1 VFRGLCT
8 RGERAGP
15 NVRLVSTDPA
25 HWTADV
31 FGQPIGPVEREIAP
45 RLSGEPIARNFL
57 TPDALSGRFFTLM
70 VFLHIAVPL
79 FLLLA
84 MWIHIQRISRAKVNP
99 TGELG
104 AMVLIGLTV
113 ASLLLPE
120 NLEAAAD
127 LSQVPG
133 EVGIDWFLLPLY
145 PVIDLLP
152 PGMIW
157 AGVAVF
163 TLGLCALP
171 WLPPA
176 QAARAADVFLD
187 HCNGCARC
195 VEDCPYAA
203 IDLVPRTDG
212 APFPQQVAVD
222 PSRCVACGIC
232 MGACPSSTPFRRS
245 EELVTGIDLPDF
257 PLTAL
262 REQVIAAAAGLQG
275 PGRVLTLACAHGA
288 AGAAEGV
295 VRLPCV
301 AMAPPSLIDFILSRG
316 HADGVCIAGCA
327 EARCQH
333 RSGVEWTKQRF
344 AHQRD
349 PYLRDLITLR
359 ISTRDG
365 TLTI

>member
-1 VFRGLCT
+1 V
-8 RGERAGP
+8 
-15 NVRLVSTDPA
+15 
-25 HWTADV
+25 
-31 FGQPIGPVEREIAP
+31 
-45 RLSGEPIARNFL
+45 
-57 TPDALSGRFFTLM
+57 
-70 VFLHIAVPL
+70 
-79 FLLLA
+79 
-84 MWIHIQRISRAKVNP
+84 
-99 TGELG
+99 
-104 AMVLIGLTV
+104 
-113 ASLLLPE
+113 
-120 NLEAAAD
+120 
-127 LSQVPG
+127 
-133 EVGIDWFLLPLY
+133 
-145 PVIDLLP
+145 
-152 PGMIW
+152 IW

-176 QAARAADVFLD
+176 QASRAAEVFLE

-195 VEDCPYAA
+195 VDDCPYAA

-333 RSGVEWTKQRF
+333 RSGVEWTNQRF

-349 PYLRDLITLR
+349 PYLRDRVPRERVATIWAGPTETARFTRELR
-359 ISTRDG
+359 EFRAQVESLPSESPRAG
-365 TLTI
+365 RAAEPAAAELEGAEP